1 MLLASKASFVISV
14 LVEAGADGWGNGCYV
29 LVSEFGKN
37 YLYGKMSGK
46 TVNHLEQ
53 HCTFESNER

>member
-1 MLLASKASFVISV
+1 MISV